1 MKDFIKGLYH
11 SFPIQLVL
19 LHFKKFQVLLI
30 FWFLLFST
38 IDGSFMKSYGADS
51 LFLAPE
57 YLGNVNAMSAAIMGV
72 AIGVFIMSW
81 NITTFILFS
90 RHFRFLATT
99 TNPFL
104 KYCIN
109 NGVIPLVFLI
119 FYFIRAVEFDRDKEL
134 MTGPEIFFVV
144 IGFIG
149 GLVILIAI
157 SLLYFFRADR
167 TIVRRLSPV
176 MQDPALFK
184 MEFKPG
190 EKPLYQSRVITVNW
204 YLNSMFELKKPREVS
219 HYSRSFIETI
229 FSRHHFAAVLSIFVA
244 FLFLIAIG
252 FLMDG
257 PVFQLPA
264 AAGITMFFAILI
276 AVSGAFSYFLQN
288 WSIPFLVFLFFITN
302 LLYRYD
308 IIDPSNKAY
317 GLNYTNKT
325 ERPPYTRENLLA
337 LSDPIVAQAD
347 KVKMIAILDKWKK
360 RQSEE
365 KPILFLLN
373 TSGGG
378 NRSANFTLNVLQSL
392 DSLAGGDLMRKTFLI
407 TGASGGMLGATY
419 YRELVRE
426 KDKGAAINPLDKKY
440 VDDISQDLLNSLF
453 TSFVARDLASPAQRF
468 TVGDYHYV
476 KDRGYAF
483 ELRLN
488 QNTRG
493 LLNKRLMDYRADE
506 ENAEVPLMFFNS
518 VITRDGRKM
527 VISTQ
532 RLTFM
537 MKPVYD
543 TTGLPNLDPDVVDF
557 QSLFEKQ
564 NPDNL
569 RILSALRMNATFP
582 YVLPNVWL
590 PTKPVIDVMDAGLR
604 DNYGQE
610 TTVRFLQVFADW
622 IKENTSKI
630 VLIQIRDRKA
640 GGWDHPYTSNDIT
653 EIVTKPFLLL
663 QNNWYKMQ
671 DYNQND
677 LLSLSQSLLKDH
689 LVKLSFQY
697 VPKQEDAG
705 AALNFHLTKREKNDI
720 AQSLGNEAN
729 RESFEHF
736 LRMITPPPPSP
747 RKAGLAGKP

>member
-1 MKDFIKGLYH
+1 MKEFFKGLYH

-38 IDGSFMKSYGADS
+38 INGSFMKSYGADS

-57 YLGNVNAMSAAIMGV
+57 YLGNVNAMSAAIMGM

-99 TNPFL
+99 SNPFL

-109 NGVIPLVFLI
+109 NGVIPLLFLI
-119 FYFIRAVEFDRDKEL
+119 FYFIRAVEFDISKEL
-134 MTGPEIFFVV
+134 MTPLEIVFVV
-144 IGFIG
+144 LGFIG
-149 GLVILIAI
+149 GLVLLIII
-157 SLLYFFRADR
+157 SLFYFFRADK
-167 TIVRRLSPV
+167 TILRRLSPV
-176 MQDPALFK
+176 IHDPVQFK

-190 EKPLYQSRVITVNW
+190 EKPLYQSRVIQVDW
-204 YLNSMFELKKPREVS
+204 YLNSMFELKKPRQVS

-244 FLFLIAIG
+244 FLFLIAVG
-252 FLMDG
+252 FLMDRAF
-257 PVFQLPA
+257 FQLPA
-264 AAGITMFFAILI
+264 AAGITLFFAILI

-288 WSIPFLVFLFFITN
+288 WSIPFLLLAFLTTN
-302 LLYRYD
+302 LLYRYN

-317 GLNYTNKT
+317 GLNYTNKD
-325 ERPPYTRENLLA
+325 ERPAYSSENLMA
-337 LSDPIVAQAD
+337 LSSQQRVTED
-347 KVKMIAILDKWKK
+347 KAKMIEVLEKWKD
-360 RQSEE
+360 RQAEG
-365 KPILFLLN
+365 KPVLYLIT

-378 NRSANFTLNVLQSL
+378 NRSANFTMNVLQAL
-392 DSLAGGDLMRKTFLI
+392 DSISGGELMRKTFLI
-407 TGASGGMLGATY
+407 SGASGGMLGATY
-419 YRELVRE
+419 YRELVRQKE
-426 KDKGAAINPLDKKY
+426 AGVAINPLDKKY

-453 TSFVARDLASPAQRF
+453 TSFVARDLASPAQKF
-468 TVGDYHYV
+468 NVGDYSYV

-483 ELRLN
+483 EMKLN

-493 LLNKRLMDYRADE
+493 LLNRQLKDYIADE
-506 ENAEVPLMFFNS
+506 SSAQVPLMFFNS

-532 RLTFM
+532 RLSFM

-543 TTGLPNLDPDVVDF
+543 SSGIREMDPDVVDF

-564 NPDNL
+564 NPMNL

-590 PTKPVIDVMDAGLR
+590 PSKPVIDVMDAGLR

-610 TTVRFLQVFADW
+610 TTIRFIHVFADW
-622 IKENTSKI
+622 IKANTSK
-630 VLIQIRDRKA
+630 VVMLQIRDRKS
-640 GGWDHPYTSNDIT
+640 GGWDHPYESNDIT

-677 LLSLSQSLLKDH
+677 LFSLSQALLKDH
-689 LVKLSFQY
+689 LVKISFQY

-705 AALNFHLTKREKNDI
+705 AALNFHLTKREKHDI
-720 AQSLGNEAN
+720 AESLKNESN
-729 RESFEHF
+729 QHSLLQFSQLVRQPVLTQKE
-736 LRMITPPPPSP
+736 
-747 RKAGLAGKP
+747 GLAGKP